1 MIGFT
6 FNGRHCSK
14 FGIVMRSK
22 NRQLLPEPNDSYVQ
36 VPGRQGSILFPR
48 ELADRKIEIDCA
60 FVEKSLLDLRTK
72 VREIA
77 AWLYTENRE
86 ILSFDD
92 ESEKYY
98 RGKLAQAIDF
108 EHLAVMGQFSLI
120 FVCEPLAYGAEQHA
134 DFVADFVVVNNQG
147 TFESQPVFTVAFTGT
162 AAEWKVTGPG
172 GAYIRVVY
180 GFKSGD
186 TLEVNVA
193 TGAILINDTRAM
205 DKLDWQNSKFFNL
218 RVGES
223 ALTVSPTDICTT
235 RVSWIPRYL

>member
-1 MIGFT
+1 
-6 FNGRHCSK
+6 
-14 FGIVMRSK
+14 MRSR
-22 NRQLLPEPNDSYVQ
+22 NRQLLPAFNDKHIE
-36 VPGRQGSILFPR
+36 VPGRQGALLFPG
-48 ELADRKIEIDCA
+48 ELQDRMIELECA
-60 FVEKSLLDLRTK
+60 FVEAGLPNIRTRA
-72 VREIA
+72 REIA
-77 AWLYTENRE
+77 AWLYTQGRE

-92 ESEKYY
+92 ESDKYY
-98 RGKLAQAIDF
+98 KAKLDGAIDF
-108 EHLAVMGQFSLI
+108 EHIARMGQFGLV
-120 FVCEPLAYGAEQHA
+120 FRCEPLAYGGKQNA
-134 DFVADFVVVNNQG
+134 DFVADAVVVDNQG